1 MKKTI
6 KLSESDINRI
16 VKKVVNEQSDE
27 MNPNDLFRT
36 YEREIRSELRNIQ
49 DSIDTLERLYDDIE
63 KEENLDEEETDYL
76 LSDLRRI
83 ISYF

>member
-1 MKKTI
+1 
-6 KLSESDINRI
+6 
-16 VKKVVNEQSDE
+16 
-27 MNPNDLFRT
+27 
-36 YEREIRSELRNIQ
+36 
-49 DSIDTLERLYDDIE
+49 LERLYDDIE